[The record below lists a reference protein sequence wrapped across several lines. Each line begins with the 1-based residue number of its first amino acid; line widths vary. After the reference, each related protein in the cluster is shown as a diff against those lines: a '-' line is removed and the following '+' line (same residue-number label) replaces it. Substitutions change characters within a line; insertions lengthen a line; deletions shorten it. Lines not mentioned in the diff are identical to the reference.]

1 MDTTV
6 VPIASLTLDPTN
18 ARKHSEQNLRAIANS
33 LRRFGQRKPIVVQG
47 TKVLAGNGTLEAAKS
62 LGWMEITIVKVP
74 DEWDA
79 ETAKAYALADNRSA
93 ELAEWDEQVL
103 AAQLMEL
110 QDQGWDIADI
120 GFEASVAEIRD
131 IADAFADVPSGE
143 RDDATQM
150 TFTMTLAQGE
160 LISHAIKESK
170 KAHDFTD
177 SDNKNSNGNALWAI
191 CQEWLDAISQR
202 DQG

>member
-1 MDTTV
+1 MDTMT
-6 VPIASLTLDPTN
+6 VPISSLTLDPTN
-18 ARKHSEQNLRAIANS
+18 ARKHSDVNLRAIANS

-47 TKVLAGNGTLEAAKS
+47 STVLAGNGTLEAARS

-79 ETAKAYALADNRSA
+79 QTAKAFAIADNRSA
-93 ELAEWDEQVL
+93 ELAEWDEATLGV
-103 AAQLMEL
+103 QLMEL
-110 QDQGWDIADI
+110 TDAGFDIGDI
-120 GFEASVAEIRD
+120 GFEATMAEIRD
-131 IADAFADVPSGE
+131 ISDAFADVPSGE

-150 TFTMTLAQGE
+150 TFTMTLVQAE
-160 LISHAIKESK
+160 LISHAIKQSK
-170 KAHDFTD
+170 QTHDFTD

-191 CQEWLDAISQR
+191 CQEWLDGLSQR

>member
-1 MDTTV
+1 MDTTIV
-6 VPIASLTLDPTN
+6 SISSLTLDPTN
-18 ARKHSEQNLRAIANS
+18 ARKHSEGNIRAIASS

-47 TKVLAGNGTLEAAKS
+47 SKVLAGNGTLEAAKS
-62 LGWMEITIVKVP
+62 IGWTEISIVKVP
-74 DEWDA
+74 DEWDDQ
-79 ETAKAYALADNRSA
+79 TAKAYALADNRSA
-93 ELAEWDEQVL
+93 ELAEWDEAVL
-103 AAQLMEL
+103 AQQLIEL
-110 QDQGWDIADI
+110 GDQGWDIADI

-131 IADAFADVPSGE
+131 IEDAFADVPTGE

-150 TFTMTLAQGE
+150 TFTMTLVQAE
-160 LISHAIKESK
+160 LIGHAIKESK

-191 CQEWLDAISQR
+191 CQEWLDAIGQR

>member
-1 MDTTV
+1 MDTLT
-6 VPIASLTLDPTN
+6 VPISSLTLDPSN
-18 ARKHSEQNLRAIANS
+18 ARKHSEVNLRAIANS

-47 TKVLAGNGTLEAAKS
+47 STVLAGNGTLEAAKS
-62 LGWMEITIVKVP
+62 IGWSEIVIVRVP
-74 DEWDA
+74 DEWDS

-93 ELAEWDEQVL
+93 ELAEWDEVVL
-103 AAQLMEL
+103 AASLMEL

-120 GFEASVAEIRD
+120 GFEAAVAEVRSLE
-131 IADAFADVPSGE
+131 DAFADVPTGE

-150 TFTMTLAQGE
+150 TFTMTLVQAE
-160 LISHAIKESK
+160 LISHAIKQSK
-170 KAHDFTD
+170 QAHDFTD

-202 DQG
+202 AQG